1 MNPRTKI
8 ERENNMKTKSA
19 FISAIFIA
27 LAAFQLA
34 IPGNAAP
41 PTITMQGWVTN
52 TACDARAMKADKAAC
67 MRKCNETGQL
77 QFVDDA
83 KRQVWDITNPKKL
96 SGFTSSR
103 VTLQAVAD
111 SEHKKLEVVS
121 VKKLPASAH

>member
-1 MNPRTKI
+1 
-8 ERENNMKTKSA
+8 MKVKFALISA
-19 FISAIFIA
+19 FFIS
-27 LAAFQLA
+27 LAALQFA
-34 IPGNAAP
+34 IPANTAP
-41 PTITMQGWVTN
+41 ATITMQGWVTN

-77 QFVDDA
+77 QFVDDT

-96 SGFTSSR
+96 RGFTSSR

-121 VKKLPASAH
+121 VKKLAAAH